1 MTHTGLN
8 LNSLHHGM
16 QLGSLLN
23 GSNYVQNKIEGLGV
37 LKPKKRIVGRRRK
50 TGGALMAAGY

>member
-37 LKPKKRIVGRRRK
+37 KPKKRIVGRRRK